1 MSIATLVDRQALA
14 HCRRRDTR
22 SQETIV
28 PNQSA
33 KIDLANLLIRKAG
46 LIRTVRDELAKQ
58 GVVYWNGLTEILDA
72 IERARGEESGEQAG

>member
-1 MSIATLVDRQALA
+1 M
-14 HCRRRDTR
+14 
-22 SQETIV
+22 

-33 KIDLANLLIRKAG
+33 KIELADLLIRKAG

-72 IERARGEESGEQAG
+72 IERARVDESEGKSA

>member
-1 MSIATLVDRQALA
+1 M
-14 HCRRRDTR
+14 
-22 SQETIV
+22 

-33 KIDLANLLIRKAG
+33 KMDLADLLIRKAG

-72 IERARGEESGEQAG
+72 IERARLEEPGKQPG

>member
-1 MSIATLVDRQALA
+1 MTHRPCRWPGARALWAMRQEQPG
-14 HCRRRDTR
+14 D
-22 SQETIV
+22 QFV

-33 KIDLANLLIRKAG
+33 KMDLANLLIRKAG

-72 IERARGEESGEQAG
+72 IERARLEEPGKQPG

>member
-1 MSIATLVDRQALA
+1 M
-14 HCRRRDTR
+14 
-22 SQETIV
+22 

-33 KIDLANLLIRKAG
+33 KMDLADLVIRKAG

-72 IERARGEESGEQAG
+72 IERARLEEPGKQPG

>member
-1 MSIATLVDRQALA
+1 
-14 HCRRRDTR
+14 
-22 SQETIV
+22 V

-33 KIDLANLLIRKAG
+33 KIELADLLIRKAG

-72 IERARGEESGEQAG
+72 IEHARADESGEKSA

>member
-1 MSIATLVDRQALA
+1 VPF
-14 HCRRRDTR
+14 
-22 SQETIV
+22 V

-33 KIDLANLLIRKAG
+33 KIELADLLIRKAG

-72 IERARGEESGEQAG
+72 IERARLDESKEKSA

>member
-1 MSIATLVDRQALA
+1 M
-14 HCRRRDTR
+14 
-22 SQETIV
+22 

-33 KIDLANLLIRKAG
+33 KIELADLLIRKAG

-72 IERARGEESGEQAG
+72 IERARLDEPGEKSA

>member
-1 MSIATLVDRQALA
+1 M
-14 HCRRRDTR
+14 
-22 SQETIV
+22 

-33 KIDLANLLIRKAG
+33 KIELADLLIRKAG

-72 IERARGEESGEQAG
+72 IELARRDESGEKSA

>member
-1 MSIATLVDRQALA
+1 MPD
-14 HCRRRDTR
+14 
-22 SQETIV
+22 
-28 PNQSA
+28 QSA

-72 IERARGEESGEQAG
+72 IERARGEESGGQPG

>member
-1 MSIATLVDRQALA
+1 
-14 HCRRRDTR
+14 
-22 SQETIV
+22 V

-33 KIDLANLLIRKAG
+33 KIELADLLIRKAG

-72 IERARGEESGEQAG
+72 IERARPDESKEKSA

>member
-1 MSIATLVDRQALA
+1 M
-14 HCRRRDTR
+14 
-22 SQETIV
+22 

-72 IERARGEESGEQAG
+72 IERARGEESGDQPG